1 VPDSNPFEDVE
12 RAVSEI
18 IAKQLEMVRELDSME
33 VDVTSWEADFL
44 SDVIDRLE
52 KKKIP
57 LTQGQIDIIH
67 KMCDRYDLEFDL

>member
-1 VPDSNPFEDVE
+1 MPDSNPFEDVE